1 MSEKCPCCVPNLADD
16 ISDQIISPNQQV
28 ISRSSS
34 ANDNKSQMATI
45 PGGIFRMGS
54 EDPMSYPT
62 DGEGP
67 VRPVSVSE
75 FLLDTC
81 TVTNHD
87 FLSFIDETGYIT
99 TAEQR
104 GWSFVFAGLLPDDF
118 EPTRGVADA
127 PWWRQ
132 VFNAT
137 WQHPE
142 GLHSTIEDRLRHP
155 VVHVSWF
162 DAVAYAEWFGK
173 ELPSEACWEYAARG
187 GLDGALFPW
196 GDKLNPDGKYLSN
209 TWQGVFP
216 ARNSA
221 EDGWYGTCPADQ
233 FPENGYGLHN
243 MTGNVWEWCADWF
256 AIPTRSVFP
265 TDGPKGPATGS
276 LKVQKGGSF
285 LCHASYCSRYRPAAR
300 VGVSPDSTASN
311 VGFRCLKQV

>member
-1 MSEKCPCCVPNLADD
+1 MSEKCLCCVPNLADD
-16 ISDQIISPNQQV
+16 ISGQIISPSQQV

-34 ANDNKSQMATI
+34 ATDIRRHMILISD
-45 PGGIFRMGS
+45 GIFRMGS
-54 EDPMSYPT
+54 EDPMSYAA

-67 VRPVSVSE
+67 VRSVSVSE

-81 TVTNHD
+81 TVTNRD
-87 FLSFIDETGYIT
+87 FMSFIDETGYIT
-99 TAEQR
+99 TADQE

-132 VFNAT
+132 VFKAN

-142 GLHSTIEDRLRHP
+142 GPHSTIEDRLRHP

-162 DAVAYAEWFGK
+162 DAVAYANWLGK

-196 GDKLNPDGKYLSN
+196 GDELNPDGKYLSN

-216 ARNSA
+216 ARNSG
-221 EDGWYGTCPADQ
+221 EDGWYGTCPADH

-256 AIPTRSVFP
+256 AIPDGSVSP
-265 TDGPKGPATGS
+265 TVDPFGPATGN

-311 VGFRCLKQV
+311 VGFRCLKQI